1 MYFLIRFLVI
11 FYFEYLNNDTI
22 VQFHI
27 AFDGSKPM
35 GVFDREFIKDLG
47 NQLINLKYFGENLS
61 YPFFPDI
68 TAEIVEIID
77 KAEENERSFA
87 LKMFGSKYLKITPNT
102 AKNPIFFEFIAPGN
116 LIVKIYL

>member
-1 MYFLIRFLVI
+1 MF
-11 FYFEYLNNDTI
+11 
-22 VQFHI
+22 
-27 AFDGSKPM
+27 
-35 GVFDREFIKDLG
+35 VFDREFIKVLG

-61 YPFFPDI
+61 PFFPDI
-68 TAEIVEIID
+68 TTEIAEIID

-102 AKNPIFFEFIAPGN
+102 AKNPIFIEFIAPGN